1 MADFKTKWDNSE
13 KPIIMEMC
21 KECYINTNE
30 GQIHSTNFKKKFVN
44 KIYKKTVTPD
54 LVPCDIVLGSQ
65 VE

>member
-1 MADFKTKWDNSE
+1 
-13 KPIIMEMC
+13 MEMC

-30 GQIHSTNFKKKFVN
+30 GQIHSMNFKKKFVN

-65 VE
+65 VEQMK